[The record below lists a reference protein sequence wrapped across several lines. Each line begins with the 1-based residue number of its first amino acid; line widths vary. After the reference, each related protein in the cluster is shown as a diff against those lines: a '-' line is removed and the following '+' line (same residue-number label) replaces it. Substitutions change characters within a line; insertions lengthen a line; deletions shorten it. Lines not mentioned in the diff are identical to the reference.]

1 MAIHRNLWVLI
12 KVLYNEEI
20 TVAVAAMGNRVDTLK

>member
-1 MAIHRNLWVLI
+1 MHRNLEVLI

-20 TVAVAAMGNRVDTLK
+20 TVAVAEVSNIDDTLK